1 MIDMPGATVRSTWRD
16 NIASWVMRAV
26 GANPG
31 TVLATMLN
39 NMVSTPR
46 MGTNQLLQAYNTMPW
61 LRAVVGRTSW
71 MVASAHWQLFV
82 ATEKPSAKQLTRAK
96 AKRYR
101 ALARSTNYQKRQ
113 NTYKALRR
121 NDSLKEIEQS
131 PVLDFLDKGNPKFPG
146 IVCTQVM
153 QQHLDLVGETAALM
167 ERNGLATPLA
177 YYPVPPTWVT
187 EIPRLDQQVY
197 LVSAPGGS
205 MYVPQQ
211 DMMFFYHPNPADPY
225 NRGTGVGHALGDE
238 LETDEA
244 AAKHLK
250 AWFQNRATPP
260 ILIHGETLSADNIK
274 RLSENWMQTLQGK
287 QNYNKPYFLNRKI
300 GVEQLAHTFQEMQLS
315 ELRKDERDI
324 FIHVYGMPPE
334 IFGIIENS
342 NRATIDAADYLMGK
356 YIVVPRLEFL
366 RVMLQT
372 QVIEQF
378 DDRLILDYVSPV
390 QEDREYELK
399 VMQAKPAA
407 FTVDEWREQAGKKP
421 EEDKSV
427 GGGRFVP
434 FNETF
439 VETLEEEEEPPP
451 PDLPPGAPGVPPI
464 PVEDESFLED

>member
-1 MIDMPGATVRSTWRD
+1 MSSWRD
-16 NIASWVMRAV
+16 NIATWVMRAV

-39 NMVSTPR
+39 NIVSTPR
-46 MGTNQLLQAYNTMPW
+46 LGTAQLLQAYNTMPW

-71 MVASAHWQLFV
+71 MVASAHWQLYV
-82 ATEKPSAKQLTRAK
+82 ATEKPDTKSLTRAK
-96 AKRYR
+96 ARRYR
-101 ALARSTNYQKRQ
+101 SLARSMNYQKRQ

-121 NDSLKEIEQS
+121 NDSLREIEQS
-131 PVLDFLDKGNPKFPG
+131 PVLDMLDFGNPKFPG
-146 IVCTQVM
+146 VVCTQTM
-153 QQHLDLVGETAALM
+153 QIHLDLVGETTALL
-167 ERNGLATPLA
+167 ERTGLMTPGA
-177 YYPVPPTWVT
+177 YYPMPPTWVT
-187 EIPRLDQQVY
+187 EIPRNGENTY
-197 LVSAPGGS
+197 LVVAPGGS
-205 MYVPQQ
+205 MYVPKQ
-211 DMMFFYHPNPADPY
+211 DLMFFYHPNPANPY
-225 NRGTGVGHALGDE
+225 DRGTGIGHALGDE

-260 ILIHGETLSADNIK
+260 ILVHGETLSADNVK
-274 RLSENWMQTLQGK
+274 RLSEDWMTRLSGK

-300 GVEQLAHTFQEMQLS
+300 EVEQLGHTFQEMQLS
-315 ELRKDERDI
+315 DLRKDERDI

-342 NRATIDAADYLMGK
+342 NRATIDAADYLMGR
-356 YIVVPRLEFL
+356 YIVVPRLEFM
-366 RVMLQT
+366 RIMLQT
-372 QVIEQF
+372 QLVEQF

-407 FTVDEWREQAGKKP
+407 FTVDEWREQGNKKP
-421 EEDKSV
+421 EDDKKV
-427 GGGRFVP
+427 GAGRFMP

-464 PVEDESFLED
+464 PEDEEAFLED